1 MRKMLRKF
9 LLWVLGPETLVRN
22 ISISNT
28 SSYTMPV
35 HQFSELFLYSQKNEI
50 SKIEKDLKEHN
61 RILKVTDR
69 RIRAIVKYIDN
80 KIK

>member
-1 MRKMLRKF
+1 
-9 LLWVLGPETLVRN
+9 
-22 ISISNT
+22 
-28 SSYTMPV
+28 MPV